1 MLCARSAFVQCGH
14 VFRTLCV
21 LPCIVASG
29 IAALLEPGDGGAAE
43 KRGIMRGKT
52 VVITGANTGIG
63 KRTALRLAQLGATV
77 VLACRDER
85 KGEDARQEI
94 IASLPGAQV
103 CVVEL
108 DLGSLVSVRTC
119 AKGLVEDVGH
129 IDVLI
134 LNAGINA
141 NVPTAM
147 HRDARCSTIFGVNF
161 LAHWLLV
168 RLLIDVHARPPSK
181 VVCLSSVMH
190 HFADP
195 AKFFDDDDDPALLG
209 VCTADYAE
217 SKLAMILLARELVKR
232 GIPAV
237 AVNPGAVASDIW
249 RHVWPWLKPLL
260 NILQALFFL
269 TADQGAATS
278 VCAAADDDITHGYF
292 APYWQPAAAICPGR
306 SGFEFVGPFAGGRNR
321 AYCRLPRNEG
331 EVAASLW
338 RKCESLCGDFLN

>member
-1 MLCARSAFVQCGH
+1 MAGARGALVKCGH
-14 VFRTLCV
+14 VLRTLCI

-29 IAALLEPGDGGAAE
+29 IAALLELGGSASE
-43 KRGIMRGKT
+43 KSGGMRGKT

-77 VLACRDER
+77 VLACRNVR
-85 KGEDARQEI
+85 KGEGARQEI
-94 IASLPGAQV
+94 IAALRGAQV
-103 CVVEL
+103 RVVEL
-108 DLGSLVSVRTC
+108 DLGSLVSVREC
-119 AKGLVEDVGH
+119 AKCLVEDVGH

-141 NVPTAM
+141 NVPTST
-147 HRDARCSTIFGVNF
+147 HQDARCSTIFGVNF
-161 LAHWLLV
+161 VAHWLLV
-168 RLLIDVHARPPSK
+168 HLLVDVHAKPPGK

-195 AKFFDDDDDPALLG
+195 AKFFDDDSALLG

-217 SKLAMILLARELVKR
+217 SKLAMILMARELVRR

-249 RHVWPWLKPLL
+249 RHVWPWIKPLL
-260 NILQALFFL
+260 NMVQAFFFL

-278 VCAAADDDITHGYF
+278 VCAAADEDITHGYF
-292 APYWQPAAAICPGR
+292 SPYWQPAAAFCPGR
-306 SGFEFVGPFAGGRNR
+306 SGFEFIGPFAGGRNH
-321 AYCRLPRNEG
+321 AYCRLPRDEG
-331 EVAASLW
+331 EVSANLW
-338 RKCESLCGDFLN
+338 RKCESLCRDFVT